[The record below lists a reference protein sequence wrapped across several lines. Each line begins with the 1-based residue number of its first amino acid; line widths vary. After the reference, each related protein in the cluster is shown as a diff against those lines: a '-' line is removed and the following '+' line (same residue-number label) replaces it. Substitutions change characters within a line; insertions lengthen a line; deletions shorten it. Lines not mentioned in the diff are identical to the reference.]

1 MSRFGWCPSQTE
13 KCSPD
18 HLIVGDQMNSGK
30 CALAIDLAV
39 FREYG
44 WMGAGEHVLGEEGVR
59 LGVGI
64 RLS

>member
-1 MSRFGWCPSQTE
+1 
-13 KCSPD
+13 
-18 HLIVGDQMNSGK
+18 MNSGK

-64 RLS
+64 RMS